1 MAAQALRAGADL
13 TCVKRVLETITTE
26 EALDILKEY
35 DILDETMRV
44 TMEKIQY
51 YLKHQIK
58 TDLDIGTII
67 FSNVHGSLAKS
78 ENADSMIDIINGQC
92 S

>member
-58 TDLDIGTII
+58 TDLDIERSYFQMYMDHLQNRRMQI
-67 FSNVHGSLAKS
+67 V
-78 ENADSMIDIINGQC
+78 
-92 S
+92 